1 MYRKTVDRIEF
12 VYRKSL
18 TQVLRYR
25 YDGSDSR
32 DDIKTILSESEDVTI
47 YFLCHGNICRSP
59 FAERYLNNVVDSN
72 ITASSAGFYSQPNRT
87 SPLNA
92 IEAATAYNVDLTSH
106 QSAVVDEPTVA
117 KADLIFVMDY
127 ENLYRFTQE
136 FPEEREK
143 VFLIGEVTNTDKIH
157 ISDPY
162 GEDPEVFDRAYD
174 EISQIIDELVE
185 LNNNEFE
192 SQ

>member
-1 MYRKTVDRIEF
+1 MYRTIVDRIEF
-12 VYRKSL
+12 VYRKFL
-18 TQVLRYR
+18 TQALRYR
-25 YDGSDSR
+25 YDGGDSR
-32 DDIKTILSESEDVTI
+32 DDIKTIMSESEEVTI

-59 FAERYLNNVVDSN
+59 FAERYLNNVVDSQ
-72 ITASSAGFYSQPNRT
+72 ITASSAGFYPQPNRK

-92 IEAATAYNVDLTSH
+92 VEAAATYNVDLTSH

-117 KADLIFVMDY
+117 KADLVFVMDY

-162 GEDPEVFDRAYD
+162 GEDTEVFDRAYD
-174 EISQIIDELVE
+174 EISKIIDKLVG
-185 LNNNEFE
+185 LK
-192 SQ
+192 Q